1 MQHFASQS
9 WSQTTVGCNRS
20 VGEKP
25 SKSCTRIK
33 INTGRGKH
41 WKHKQTSSISR
52 ILADLVKFTL
62 EASKTNIAHP
72 YTLNQPIPLSKSTES
87 ATRLRTQ
94 CFILIPFHRSI
105 SHPNLAKTP
114 CDRLISS
121 DQTLAWAILVD
132 TWIDSIRHWA
142 SVEPIDWTAPIA
154 SLSCLSCRSD
164 GWSISSAC
172 KVQISC
178 RYIIVYHHQW
188 QGCEQRLHALK
199 GFSKLYIILNLFWK
213 GMPCKGIGGSFE
225 VPNLAVELFSVNEV
239 KEKKEK
245 KKTVFETLN
254 DPTKYRLVSKLGL
267 VEKLREF
274 LAWKL
279 LEKSKG
285 GTISTTARP
294 GPIGDRKDYA
304 KEL

>member
-1 MQHFASQS
+1 MLETRKITHSCATFCQP
-9 WSQTTVGCNRS
+9 VL
-20 VGEKP
+20 KP
-25 SKSCTRIK
+25 NDSRLQPLCSLFK

-62 EASKTNIAHP
+62 EASKTSIAHP
-72 YTLNQPIPLSKSTES
+72 YTLNQPIPLSKNTES

-94 CFILIPFHRSI
+94 CFILILFHRSI

-132 TWIDSIRHWA
+132 TRIDSIRHWA
-142 SVEPIDWTAPIA
+142 SVEPIDWTAPVA
-154 SLSCLSCRSD
+154 PRRALPNALSCLSCRSC

-199 GFSKLYIILNLFWK
+199 GFSKLNIIPNFFGKACRVRGLEDRSKCQTLLLN
-213 GMPCKGIGGSFE
+213 C
-225 VPNLAVELFSVNEV
+225 
-239 KEKKEK
+239 
-245 KKTVFETLN
+245 
-254 DPTKYRLVSKLGL
+254 
-267 VEKLREF
+267 F
-274 LAWKL
+274 L
-279 LEKSKG
+279 SM
-285 GTISTTARP
+285 R
-294 GPIGDRKDYA
+294 
-304 KEL
+304 